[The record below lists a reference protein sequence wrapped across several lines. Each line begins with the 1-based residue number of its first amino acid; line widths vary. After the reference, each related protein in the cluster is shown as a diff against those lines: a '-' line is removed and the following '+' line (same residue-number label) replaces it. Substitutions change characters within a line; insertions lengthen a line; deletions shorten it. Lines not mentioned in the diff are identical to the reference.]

1 MSSPQLILA
10 SASPRRRELLALM
23 GVTCTVRPSEID
35 EALHD
40 GESPEAY
47 VSRLADAKMRAIAD
61 VADVVGSQAVLA
73 ADTIVV
79 CDDQILGKPRD
90 RADALAMLR
99 RLSGRWHRVL
109 SAVTL
114 RAGGRAGQA
123 LTDTAVCFRAL
134 DDAECAAYW
143 DSGEPHDKAGAY
155 GIQGLGGCFVS
166 EIRGSYS
173 GVVGL
178 PMAETLAL
186 LRGAGIPCGPGA
198 VRA

>member
-10 SASPRRRELLALM
+10 SASPRRHELLALM
-23 GVTCTVRPSEID
+23 GVAFTVRPASLD
-35 EALHD
+35 EATYD
-40 GESPEAY
+40 GETPEVY
-47 VSRLADAKMRAIAD
+47 VTRLADAKAEAIAAIAD
-61 VADVVGSQAVLA
+61 TRAVLA

-79 CDDQILGKPRD
+79 CDDQIFGKPRD
-90 RADALAMLR
+90 RSDALAMLI

-109 SAVTL
+109 SAVVL
-114 RAGGRAGQA
+114 RWQDHAVQA
-123 LTDTAVCFRAL
+123 LTDTAVCFREL
-134 DDAECAAYW
+134 DPAECAAYW
-143 DSGEPHDKAGAY
+143 DCGEPQDKAGAY
-155 GIQGLGGCFVS
+155 GIQGLGGCFVT

-186 LRGAGIPCGPGA
+186 LRGAGIPCGPAA

>member
-23 GVTCTVRPSEID
+23 GVACTVRPSLLD
-35 EALHD
+35 ELRHD
-40 GESPEAY
+40 GEAPEAY
-47 VSRLADAKMRAIAD
+47 VTRLADAKARSIPDMAD
-61 VADVVGSQAVLA
+61 PHAVLA

-79 CDDQILGKPRD
+79 CDEEILGKPRD

-114 RAGGRAGQA
+114 LAQGRAEQA

-134 DDAECAAYW
+134 DAAECAAYW
-143 DSGEPHDKAGAY
+143 DSGEPRDKAGAY
-155 GIQGLGGCFVS
+155 GIQGLGGCFVT

-178 PMAETLAL
+178 PMAQTLAL